1 MMGWQIVR
9 HSFVLLFRNLSDAL
23 KISLGPLLIGVVV
36 ALLVASAT
44 GLPPELLTQVT
55 NPALMMQ
62 ISQFLT
68 GSAAFGLLFILI
80 MVGFITAWVA
90 VNWHRFVL
98 LEEYPGL
105 LPALSGRPI
114 GGYFWRVIL
123 LTLVLVV
130 VSLPVSFIV
139 SLFLAPLLASG
150 AISPIGIVAMA
161 LGILLA
167 AFLSW
172 VWLRLALILPS
183 AAVGRQMGMGES
195 WTVTGRISGA
205 IFQAGLILMVING
218 VAGYA
223 VEAFFGASVIGLVL
237 GQAVTWVSLMV
248 GVSILTTLYGHL
260 VEDRVID

>member
-1 MMGWQIVR
+1 MGWQIVR

-44 GLPPELLTQVT
+44 GLPPELLTRVT

-68 GSAAFGLLFILI
+68 GSAVFGLLIILV
-80 MVGFITAWVA
+80 MVVFITAWVA

-105 LPALSGRPI
+105 LPALSGQPI
-114 GGYFWRVIL
+114 GGYVWRAVL
-123 LTLVLVV
+123 LSLVLIV

-139 SLFLAPLLASG
+139 GLILAPFLG
-150 AISPIGIVAMA
+150 PGTISPTGIIPMS
-161 LGILLA
+161 LGILLG

-172 VWLRLALILPS
+172 VWLRLALILPA
-183 AAVGRQMGMGES
+183 AAVGNRMGMGDS
-195 WTVTGRISGA
+195 WTVTGQLSGA

-223 VEAFFGASVIGLVL
+223 VEAVFGASVIGLVL